1 MEVYKFIKLESGD
14 ILLEKTI
21 IDSSNYKVEKQL
33 NGDILLK
40 KLIQIDILDIRDLKH
55 HDLKNSEILEC
66 ALNNKLIAK
75 LKYKSVL
82 EQIYNI
88 INDGTVIIKNT
99 TLNIKTIKKEDE
111 GYYYLEDIGISVQGV
126 ESNKCILEILNQC
139 VKNKINII
147 MEIKLFDNNILN
159 IEF

>member
-1 MEVYKFIKLESGD
+1 MEAYKFIKKESGD

-21 IDSSNYKVEKQL
+21 IDSSNYKIEKQQ

-40 KLIQIDILDIRDLKH
+40 KIEPIDILDIRDLKH
-55 HDLKNSEILEC
+55 HDLKNSEIIKCLVG
-66 ALNNKLIAK
+66 NIQVTK

-88 INDGTVIIKNT
+88 IDDGTKIIKNT
-99 TLNIKTIKKEDE
+99 TLNIKTKKKEDE
-111 GYYYLEDIGISVQGV
+111 GYYYLEDIGISIQGV

-139 VKNKINII
+139 VKNKINIV
-147 MEIKLFDNNILN
+147 MEIKLFNNNILN